1 MTQVDVERFARRDW
15 GAIAS
20 SKAIHWEQVRE
31 ADGVEVVLR
40 ITDALLEQARFSH
53 PGWPTEED
61 RRQDLEAHAQLS
73 DRLRRA
79 ALRWR
84 T

>member
-1 MTQVDVERFARRDW
+1 MTKVDVARFARRDW

-20 SKAIHWEQVRE
+20 SKAIHWERVRE
-31 ADGVEVVLR
+31 VEGVGVVLR
-40 ITDALLEQARFSH
+40 ITDALLEQARSSH
-53 PGWPTEED
+53 SGWPTEDD